1 MKRLT
6 VLLLTLMILMPLG
19 AKYSPSF
26 TLSGGIDSLDFRYQ
40 SMRTRVDVSLLSYRI
55 DKVTI
60 SLPLTISHVSEST
73 STKSLL
79 SPEHY
84 KNGVGLEVLLSNER
98 IGGSLAVYYG
108 YEHFTDE
115 NAMMRYIEV
124 ELTPEVIL
132 EKHIAVVLPLS
143 YTYTPEGNEY
153 SLSLGVRIG
162 GEL

>member
-1 MKRLT
+1 
-6 VLLLTLMILMPLG
+6 
-19 AKYSPSF
+19 
-26 TLSGGIDSLDFRYQ
+26 
-40 SMRTRVDVSLLSYRI
+40 MRTRVDISLLSYRI
-55 DKVTI
+55 DIVTI

-73 STKSLL
+73 SSKSLL

-124 ELTPEVIL
+124 ELSPEVIL

>member
-1 MKRLT
+1 MKKLT
-6 VLLLTLMILMPLG
+6 VLLLTLMILMPIG

-26 TLSGGIDSLDFRYQ
+26 TISGGIDSLDFRYQ
-40 SMRTRVDVSLLSYRI
+40 SMRTRVDISLLSYRI
-55 DKVTI
+55 DIVTI
-60 SLPLTISHVSEST
+60 SLPLTISHISEST
-73 STKSLL
+73 SSKSLL

-124 ELTPEVIL
+124 ELSPEVIL
-132 EKHIAVVLPLS
+132 EKHIAIVLPLS

>member
-1 MKRLT
+1 MKKLT
-6 VLLLTLMILMPLG
+6 VLLLTLMILMPIG

-26 TLSGGIDSLDFRYQ
+26 TISGGIDSLDFRYQ
-40 SMRTRVDVSLLSYRI
+40 SMRTRVDISLLSYRI
-55 DKVTI
+55 DIVTI

-73 STKSLL
+73 SSKSLL

-98 IGGSLAVYYG
+98 IGGSLAIYYG

-124 ELTPEVIL
+124 ELSPEVIL
-132 EKHIAVVLPLS
+132 EKHIAIVLPLS

>member
-1 MKRLT
+1 MKKLT
-6 VLLLTLMILMPLG
+6 VLLLTLMILMPIG

-26 TLSGGIDSLDFRYQ
+26 TISGGIDSLDFRYQ
-40 SMRTRVDVSLLSYRI
+40 SMRTRVDISLLSYRI
-55 DKVTI
+55 DIVTI

-73 STKSLL
+73 SSKSLL

-124 ELTPEVIL
+124 ELSPEVIL
-132 EKHIAVVLPLS
+132 EKHIAVMLPLS

>member
-6 VLLLTLMILMPLG
+6 VLLLTLMILMPIG

-26 TLSGGIDSLDFRYQ
+26 TISGGIDSLDFRYQ
-40 SMRTRVDVSLLSYRI
+40 SMRTRVDISLLSYRI
-55 DKVTI
+55 DIVTI

-73 STKSLL
+73 SSKGLL

-84 KNGVGLEVLLSNER
+84 KNGAGLEVLLSNER

-108 YEHFTDE
+108 YENFTDE

-124 ELTPEVIL
+124 ELSPEVIL

>member
-1 MKRLT
+1 MKKLT
-6 VLLLTLMILMPLG
+6 VLLLTLMILMPIG

-26 TLSGGIDSLDFRYQ
+26 TISGGIDSLDFRYQ
-40 SMRTRVDVSLLSYRI
+40 SMRTRVDISLLSYRI
-55 DKVTI
+55 DIVTI
-60 SLPLTISHVSEST
+60 SLPLTISHISEST
-73 STKSLL
+73 SSKSLL

-98 IGGSLAVYYG
+98 IGGSLAIYYG

-124 ELTPEVIL
+124 ELSPEVIL

>member
-26 TLSGGIDSLDFRYQ
+26 TLSGGIESLDFRYQ

>member
-1 MKRLT
+1 MKKLT
-6 VLLLTLMILMPLG
+6 VLLLTLMILMPIG

-26 TLSGGIDSLDFRYQ
+26 TISGGIDSLDFRYQ
-40 SMRTRVDVSLLSYRI
+40 SMRTRVDISLLSYRI
-55 DKVTI
+55 DIVTI
-60 SLPLTISHVSEST
+60 SLPLTISHISEST
-73 STKSLL
+73 SSKSLL

-124 ELTPEVIL
+124 ELSPEVIL

>member
-6 VLLLTLMILMPLG
+6 VLLLTLMILMPIG

-26 TLSGGIDSLDFRYQ
+26 TISGGIDSLDFRYQ
-40 SMRTRVDVSLLSYRI
+40 SMRTRVDISLLSYRI
-55 DKVTI
+55 DIVTI
-60 SLPLTISHVSEST
+60 SLPLTISHISEST
-73 STKSLL
+73 SSKSLL

-124 ELTPEVIL
+124 ELSPEVIL

>member
-1 MKRLT
+1 MKKLT
-6 VLLLTLMILMPLG
+6 VLLLTLMILMPIG

-26 TLSGGIDSLDFRYQ
+26 TISGGIDSLDFRYQ
-40 SMRTRVDVSLLSYRI
+40 SMRTRVDISLLSYRI
-55 DKVTI
+55 DIVTI

-73 STKSLL
+73 SSKSLL

-98 IGGSLAVYYG
+98 IGGSLAIYYG

-124 ELTPEVIL
+124 ELSPEVIL

>member
-1 MKRLT
+1 MKKLT
-6 VLLLTLMILMPLG
+6 VLLLTLMILMPIG

-26 TLSGGIDSLDFRYQ
+26 TISGGIDSLDFRYQ
-40 SMRTRVDVSLLSYRI
+40 SMRTRVDISLLSYRI
-55 DKVTI
+55 DIVTI

-73 STKSLL
+73 SSKSLL

-124 ELTPEVIL
+124 ELSPEVIL
-132 EKHIAVVLPLS
+132 EKHIAIVLPLS

>member
-1 MKRLT
+1 MKKLT
-6 VLLLTLMILMPLG
+6 VLLLTLMILMPIG

-26 TLSGGIDSLDFRYQ
+26 TISGGIDSLDFRYQ
-40 SMRTRVDVSLLSYRI
+40 SMRTRVDISLLSYRI
-55 DKVTI
+55 DIVTI
-60 SLPLTISHVSEST
+60 SLPLTISHISEST
-73 STKSLL
+73 SSKSLL

-98 IGGSLAVYYG
+98 IGGSLALYYG

-124 ELTPEVIL
+124 ELSPEVIL

>member
-1 MKRLT
+1 MKKLT
-6 VLLLTLMILMPLG
+6 VLLLTLMILMPIG

-26 TLSGGIDSLDFRYQ
+26 TISGGIDSLDFRYQ
-40 SMRTRVDVSLLSYRI
+40 SMRTRVDISLLSYRI
-55 DKVTI
+55 DIVTI

-73 STKSLL
+73 SSKSLL

-124 ELTPEVIL
+124 ELSPEVIL